1 MASRF
6 AERTALVSVRPF
18 CPGRGVS
25 VLRPLRSLG
34 EGRFRACGTCGN
46 ELVTLKVYR
55 FGFIAEV
62 YRGEPMGRGPGWLE
76 RAILDL
82 LGINEYLSAPLL
94 AAKAYTAYAP
104 DAPDPPPDE
113 AIDPTPAQRAA
124 VRRALSKLQKRGLV
138 VKLGSRYPGER
149 CSYADREHA
158 LTIVRKEVQHLGL
171 QSLRHYPR
179 RVQELYADE
188 IARKT

>member
-18 CPGRGVS
+18 CPGRSVS

-46 ELVTLKVYR
+46 ELVTLKVYS

-94 AAKAYTAYAP
+94 AAKAYTADAP

-113 AIDPTPAQRAA
+113 PHASTASGGAARFKQTAEARTGGETRQQVSRRTLLLRRPRARLDYRSQRGAA
-124 VRRALSKLQKRGLV
+124 
-138 VKLGSRYPGER
+138 
-149 CSYADREHA
+149 
-158 LTIVRKEVQHLGL
+158 LGL